1 MNSTQLSTKKI
12 YSNEYLTNETLM
24 DTPCWEFPDQEIAE
38 LLVKLDVNGFNRKG
52 GTDKNTIHNY
62 TGIYAYLLDQYRD
75 SEGRLL
81 EIGVQHGGSSLL
93 WHEYLLGFF
102 LDLVDTQDIV
112 PDKIWHNMDPERYD
126 FYQADAYCKSAVDQ
140 FGQHKYDVIIDDG
153 PHSLASQKFSVQH
166 YYPMLKRNGVL
177 VIEDIQNITHLEE
190 LTKLVPEDERSGI
203 RIFDVR
209 ETRGRYDD
217 LIWAIIKP

>member
-1 MNSTQLSTKKI
+1 MNDSK
-12 YSNEYLTNETLM
+12 LM
-24 DTPCWEFPDQEIAE
+24 DTYCWEFPDETIVSLLDKLEI
-38 LLVKLDVNGFNRKG
+38 NGFDRKG

-75 SEGRLL
+75 SKGRLL

-93 WHEYLLGFF
+93 WHEYLPEFF

-126 FYQADAYCKSAVDQ
+126 FYQADAYCKSALDV
-140 FGQHKYDVIIDDG
+140 FSEHEYDVIIDDG
-153 PHSLASQKFSVQH
+153 PHTLVSQQFTVQY
-166 YYPMLKRNGVL
+166 YYPLLKSGGVM
-177 VIEDIQNITHLEE
+177 VIEDIQDPSHLDV
-190 LTKLVPEDERSGI
+190 LTSCVDEFDREGI

-209 ETRGRYDD
+209 KTKGRYDD